1 MKFLLAFDGSSGAVA
16 SAEFLK
22 KLIKEDDVVEGIFVL
37 NDTTVPMKVNFFD
50 GIRTVESIDDLLK
63 SLDDL
68 FNAIFENHK
77 NKSFKYFVQERS
89 NIADEIVRY
98 AITSNVD
105 LIVTGTR
112 KLKGFQ
118 KIILGSISSEIL
130 SKSPKPVMI
139 VPP

>member
-1 MKFLLAFDGSSGAVA
+1 MKFLIAFDGSSGAVA
-16 SAEFLK
+16 CAEFLK
-22 KLIKEDDVVEGIFVL
+22 KLMKEDDFVDGLYVL
-37 NDTTVPMKVNFFD
+37 NDTTFPMKVNFFD
-50 GIRTVESIDDLLK
+50 GIRNVENIDDLLK

-68 FNAIFENHK
+68 FHAIFENHK
-77 NKSFKYFVQERS
+77 NKSFKYLIQERA

-98 AITSNVD
+98 AITSNAD
-105 LIVTGTR
+105 LIITGTR

-118 KIILGSISSEIL
+118 KLILGSISSEIL